1 MSCMAIRPTRKQSTV
16 LCHATIA
23 ILALF
28 SFACSS
34 VGSKAY
40 QLHGERGA
48 LEAKGSYTIKRGDTL
63 FGIAW
68 RHGLDLQELA
78 RWNGIDNPNR
88 ILAGNKL
95 RLEPPTGVAR
105 KRVVAPRVTKAGLSD
120 WQWPVRGQVS
130 REFDANKPGHQGMKI
145 SGSMGQPIYAA
156 SSGTVAY
163 SGTGLSGFGRM
174 VIINHGNNTLSA
186 YGYLQQAM
194 VHEHQ
199 KVQKGQQIATMGISP
214 QNTPSLHFETRKQ
227 GKPVNPYGFIGT
239 VPR

>member
-1 MSCMAIRPTRKQSTV
+1 MSHNANSTQKKYRV
-16 LCHATIA
+16 LCHIA
-23 ILALF
+23 VASLALM

-48 LEAKGSYTIKRGDTL
+48 LAAKGTYTIKRGDTL

-78 RWNGIDNPNR
+78 RWNNIANPDR
-88 ILAGNKL
+88 ILAGNTL
-95 RLEPPTGVAR
+95 RLEPPVGVAR
-105 KRVVAPRVTKAGLSD
+105 KRVVAPQVTRAGLSG
-120 WQWPVRGQVS
+120 WQWPVRGNVV
-130 REFDANKPGHQGMKI
+130 REFDPHKPGHQGMKI
-145 SGSMGQPIYAA
+145 SGSKGQPIYAA
-156 SSGTVAY
+156 SDGEVAY

-174 VIINHGNNTLSA
+174 VIINHGNSTLSA
-186 YGYLQQAM
+186 YGYLQQAL
-194 VHEHQ
+194 VSERQ
-199 KVQKGQQIATMGISP
+199 RVKKGQQIATMGISP
-214 QNTPSLHFETRKQ
+214 QNTPALHFETRKQ